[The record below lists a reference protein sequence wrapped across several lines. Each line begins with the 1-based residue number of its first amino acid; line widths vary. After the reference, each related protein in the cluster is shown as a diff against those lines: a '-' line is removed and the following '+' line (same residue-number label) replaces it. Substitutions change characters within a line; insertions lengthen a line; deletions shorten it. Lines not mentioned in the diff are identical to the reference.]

1 MISTT
6 KPVTISKKIIDLL
19 SKGDLLTHE
28 MKEAL
33 NVGYSELW
41 EALRKLKREG
51 KISQYF
57 RPTPPSA
64 TACFCLSGKRKIP
77 LSIQWGRGI
86 KPWTP
91 PARPR

>member
-1 MISTT
+1 M
-6 KPVTISKKIIDLL
+6 
-19 SKGDLLTHE
+19 LTHE
-28 MKEAL
+28 MKAAL
-33 NVGYSELW
+33 NVEYGELW
-41 EALRKLKREG
+41 EALRKLKEDG

-64 TACFCLSGKRKIP
+64 TACFRLSEKRKIP
-77 LSIQWGRGI
+77 LSARWGKGI

>member
-1 MISTT
+1 M
-6 KPVTISKKIIDLL
+6 TINEKIINLL
-19 SKGDLLTHE
+19 SKGDLFTHE

-33 NVGYSELW
+33 NVEYGELW
-41 EALRKLKREG
+41 EALRELKKKG

-64 TACFCLSGKRKIP
+64 TACFRLSGKRKIP
-77 LSIQWGRGI
+77 LSARWGKGI

>member
-1 MISTT
+1 M
-6 KPVTISKKIIDLL
+6 TINEKIINLL

-33 NVGYSELW
+33 NVGYGELW
-41 EALRKLKREG
+41 EALRELKGEG
-51 KISQYF
+51 KICQYF

-64 TACFCLSGKRKIP
+64 TACFCLSGKKKIP
-77 LSIQWGRGI
+77 LSVRWGRGI

-91 PARPR
+91 PARPGVRP